1 MAKNPNAKVAHI
13 SPKSDELFVGRQE
26 EMLRL
31 QSALEDSISGAGRL
45 VMLAGEPGIG
55 KSRTAEEFAE
65 LGKAQNAAVLWGRCY
80 EGDGAPLYWPW
91 IQVVRAY
98 LGLFAAAEIRA
109 QMGTGAAAIAE
120 MVPHVREHLSDIA
133 PLKPIEDPVSARF
146 RLFDSVNSFF
156 KAASAVQPLMIVL
169 DDLHWSD
176 GPSLLLLEFLA
187 HELRESRL
195 LILGT

>member
-1 MAKNPNAKVAHI
+1 MRLCL
-13 SPKSDELFVGRQE
+13 ELRF
-26 EMLRL
+26 
-31 QSALEDSISGAGRL
+31 
-45 VMLAGEPGIG
+45 
-55 KSRTAEEFAE
+55 K
-65 LGKAQNAAVLWGRCY
+65 
-80 EGDGAPLYWPW
+80 
-91 IQVVRAY
+91 
-98 LGLFAAAEIRA
+98 LFAAAEIRA